1 MSSKLSPFGSWI
13 KREMQD
19 KLFEREG
26 LEQLNQ
32 THEAMHDIAR
42 SIHQHYQAG
51 DIEAARKGLPELQ
64 LAFQ

>member
-1 MSSKLSPFGSWI
+1 
-13 KREMQD
+13 MQD